1 MIPQDHQKGSGT
13 CRNQPMRKARHLEI
27 SSRLEVTKQF
37 GLVEDYRID
46 WPQGTSLR
54 APRVTIR
61 RREAYPVQVTR
72 NYVTTLLEPFV
83 PSREIVVT

>member
-1 MIPQDHQKGSGT
+1 
-13 CRNQPMRKARHLEI
+13 MRKARHIEI
-27 SSRLEVTKQF
+27 TSRLEVTKQF

-46 WPQGTSLR
+46 WQQRSPLR
-54 APRVTIR
+54 APRITVR
-61 RREAYPVQVTR
+61 RRPAYPVQVTR

>member
-1 MIPQDHQKGSGT
+1 
-13 CRNQPMRKARHLEI
+13 MRKARHIEI
-27 SSRLEVTKQF
+27 SSRLEITKQY

-46 WPQGTSLR
+46 WPQGSSLR
-54 APRVTIR
+54 SPRITVR
-61 RREAYPVQVTR
+61 RRPAYPVQLTR

>member
-1 MIPQDHQKGSGT
+1 MQDRQKGSGVS
-13 CRNQPMRKARHLEI
+13 REQPMRKARHIEI

-46 WPQGTSLR
+46 WPHGTSLR
-54 APRVTIR
+54 APRVTVR
-61 RREAYPVQVTR
+61 RHEAYPVQVTR
-72 NYVTTLLEPFV
+72 NYVTTLLEPLV

>member
-1 MIPQDHQKGSGT
+1 
-13 CRNQPMRKARHLEI
+13 MRKARHIEI

-46 WPQGTSLR
+46 WPTGSSLR
-54 APRVTIR
+54 APRITVR
-61 RREAYPVQVTR
+61 RREVYPAQITR
-72 NYVTTLLEPFV
+72 NYVTTLLEPLV